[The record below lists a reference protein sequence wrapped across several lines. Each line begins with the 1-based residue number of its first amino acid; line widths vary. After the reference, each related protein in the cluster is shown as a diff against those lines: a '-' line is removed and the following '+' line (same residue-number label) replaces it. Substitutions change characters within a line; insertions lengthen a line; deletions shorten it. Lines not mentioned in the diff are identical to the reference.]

1 MFILC
6 QALLYTLYL
15 ANSFHPHNNPTF
27 CDNFID
33 EGTDEGNQ
41 MFNDFPKTV
50 ELRVDGN
57 LGVRE
62 LDCEES

>member
-1 MFILC
+1 MVLEEAPESPLDYKEINS
-6 QALLYTLYL
+6 
-15 ANSFHPHNNPTF
+15 AN
-27 CDNFID
+27 IK
-33 EGTDEGNQ
+33 GNQ